1 MVCLTEQFFILL
13 PVPSRCHRSGVIG
26 VGNDDSA
33 GGIGCVDDLSATDV
47 EGYMVNASAG
57 GIKEEVAG
65 LKAVKTHGSSAGGL
79 GGRRSGKAD
88 AKVGKDRLNKTG
100 AVGAVGQAGAAVNI
114 GITHELYRVGSD
126 LLTKI

>member
-1 MVCLTEQFFILL
+1 MD
-13 PVPSRCHRSGVIG
+13 
-26 VGNDDSA
+26 N
-33 GGIGCVDDLSATDV
+33 LSATNI
-47 EGYMVNASAG
+47 ECYMVDASAG
-57 GIKEEVAG
+57 RIKEKVTCLETVQA
-65 LKAVKTHGSSAGGL
+65 HGSAASCLRGCG
-79 GGRRSGKAD
+79 SGKSD

>member
-1 MVCLTEQFFILL
+1 M
-13 PVPSRCHRSGVIG
+13 
-26 VGNDDSA
+26 N
-33 GGIGCVDDLSATDV
+33 DLSATNV
-47 EGYMVNASAG
+47 EGYMIDASAG
-57 GIKEEVAG
+57 GIKEQVAG
-65 LKAVKTHGSSAGGL
+65 LKAVKAHGSSAGGL
-79 GGRRSGKAD
+79 GSRRSGKAD

>member
-1 MVCLTEQFFILL
+1 M
-13 PVPSRCHRSGVIG
+13 
-26 VGNDDSA
+26 
-33 GGIGCVDDLSATDV
+33 DDLSAADV

-65 LKAVKTHGSSAGGL
+65 LKAVKAHGSSSGGL
-79 GGRRSGKAD
+79 GSRRSGKAD

-114 GITHELYRVGSD
+114 GITHELYCVGSD

>member
-1 MVCLTEQFFILL
+1 M
-13 PVPSRCHRSGVIG
+13 
-26 VGNDDSA
+26 
-33 GGIGCVDDLSATDV
+33 DDLSATDV

-65 LKAVKTHGSSAGGL
+65 LKAVKAHGSAAGGL

-88 AKVGKDRLNKTG
+88 AEVGKDRLNKTG

>member
-1 MVCLTEQFFILL
+1 M
-13 PVPSRCHRSGVIG
+13 
-26 VGNDDSA
+26 
-33 GGIGCVDDLSATDV
+33 DDLSAADV
-47 EGYMVNASAG
+47 EGYMVDASAG

-65 LKAVKTHGSSAGGL
+65 LKAVKAHGSSAGGL
-79 GGRRSGKAD
+79 GSRRSGKAD
-88 AKVGKDRLNKTG
+88 AEVGKDRLNKTG

>member
-13 PVPSRCHRSGVIG
+13 PVPSRCHRCGVISI
-26 VGNDDSA
+26 GNDDST
-33 GGIGCVDDLSATDV
+33 GGIGCVDDLSAADV
-47 EGYMVNASAG
+47 EGYMVDASAG
-57 GIKEEVAG
+57 GIKEQVAG
-65 LKAVKTHGSSAGGL
+65 LKAVKAHGSYAGGL
-79 GGRRSGKAD
+79 GSRRSGKAD

-114 GITHELYRVGSD
+114 GITHELYRVGRD